1 MSGFVVAESTKTGHH
16 MEKDDAT
23 LLQILTSG
31 CDERI
36 FLRPDTDANKYHL
49 NPLQYTGLFH
59 RGSCTCGTLT
69 PSGHKTAKDFLA
81 KYRDDTYDSLVKDQ
95 VKRLQVLLRATYEDE
110 FHVCFGPSGSDMMYL
125 PLLFQAILHPGQE
138 IINIVSCPE
147 ELGSGSK
154 SAAENAYYAEWNQF
168 GERIPLGEQVS
179 DRLRARVHF
188 LDARA
193 STGHIVDRKQAIRDL
208 IAHHPGQPLIGNLVF
223 GSKSGIKD
231 DLAIIDE
238 FQEGVMWVVDMCQF
252 RTDRTLIHE
261 LIGKGVMIMVTGSKF
276 YQAPPFC
283 GALLVPKQ
291 WTGLLANKP
300 ADVAKEFERLF
311 SAYDFPTA
319 LTEVREQLPAF
330 KNLGLRL
337 RWEIALREMESYMA
351 FSQDEANSLIRRWS
365 QVVTGRL
372 AQSDSFRL
380 MPNIELTNDSIVSF
394 MVMVQGR
401 ALNNTELKKLFDYLV
416 LSRHEGLRD
425 YDRIFLGQPVQYGEK
440 SFIRLAIGSYSVRK
454 QLAKRQ
460 FDPTNDLQV
469 IALIERA
476 VKHLFEA

>member
-1 MSGFVVAESTKTGHH
+1 MPTNPVTLGNMQT
-16 MEKDDAT
+16 DDAT

-36 FLRPDTDANKYHL
+36 FLRPETDANKYHL
-49 NPLQYTGLFH
+49 NPLKYEGLFH

-69 PSGHKTAKDFLA
+69 PSGHVTAREFMDA
-81 KYRDDTYDSLVKDQ
+81 YSEDRYEGIVKDQ
-95 VKRLQVLLRATYEDE
+95 TKRLQALLHETDEDQ
-110 FHVCFGPSGSDMMYL
+110 FHVFFGPSGSDMMYL
-125 PLLFQAILHPGQE
+125 PLLFQAMMHPGQE

-154 SAAENAYYAEWNQF
+154 AAAENAYYAEWNQF
-168 GERIPLGEQVS
+168 GERIPMGEKVCEEVQS
-179 DRLRARVHF
+179 RVHF

-208 IAHHPGQPLIGNLVF
+208 ISKHPGQPLVGNLVF

-238 FQEGVMWVVDMCQF
+238 FKEGVMWVVDMCQF
-252 RTDRTLIHE
+252 RTDRTLIHD

-291 WTGLLANKP
+291 WTHKMAPLP
-300 ADVAKEFERLF
+300 AAVAKGFERLF
-311 SAYDFPTA
+311 TAYDFPTA
-319 LTEVREQLPAF
+319 LPAVREQLPHF
-330 KNLGLRL
+330 KNVGLRV
-337 RWEIALREMESYMA
+337 RWEIALREMEAYMA
-351 FSQDEANSLIRRWS
+351 FSQDEANGLIRRWS

-372 AQSDSFRL
+372 AQSDYFRL

-394 MVMVQGR
+394 MVLVNGR
-401 ALNNTELKKLFDYLV
+401 ALNNVELKKLFDYLV
-416 LSRHEGLRD
+416 LNRHEGLRD

-460 FDPTNDLQV
+460 FDPTNDLQ
-469 IALIERA
+469 IITLIERA
-476 VKHLFEA
+476 VKHIFE

>member
-1 MSGFVVAESTKTGHH
+1 LPTNPVTLGNMQT
-16 MEKDDAT
+16 DDAT

-36 FLRPDTDANKYHL
+36 FLRPETDANKYHL
-49 NPLQYTGLFH
+49 NPLKYEGLFH

-69 PSGHKTAKDFLA
+69 PSGHVTAREFMDA
-81 KYRDDTYDSLVKDQ
+81 YSEDRYEGIVKDQ
-95 VKRLQVLLRATYEDE
+95 TKRLQALLRETEEDQ
-110 FHVCFGPSGSDMMYL
+110 FHVFFGPSGSDMMYL
-125 PLLFQAILHPGQE
+125 PLLFQAMMHPGQE

-154 SAAENAYYAEWNQF
+154 AAAENAYYAEWNQF
-168 GERIPLGEQVS
+168 GERIPMGEKVCEEVQS
-179 DRLRARVHF
+179 RVHF

-208 IAHHPGQPLIGNLVF
+208 ISKHPGQPLVGNLVF

-238 FQEGVMWVVDMCQF
+238 FKEGVMWVVDMCQF
-252 RTDRTLIHE
+252 RTDRTLIHD

-291 WTGLLANKP
+291 WTHKMAPLP
-300 ADVAKEFERLF
+300 AAVAKGFERLF
-311 SAYDFPTA
+311 TAYDFPTA
-319 LTEVREQLPAF
+319 LPAVREQLPHF
-330 KNLGLRL
+330 KNVGLRV
-337 RWEIALREMESYMA
+337 RWEIALREMEAYMA
-351 FSQDEANSLIRRWS
+351 FSQDEANGLIRRWS

-372 AQSDSFRL
+372 AQSDYFRL

-394 MVMVQGR
+394 MVLVNGR
-401 ALNNTELKKLFDYLV
+401 ALNNVELKKLFDYLV
-416 LSRHEGLRD
+416 LNRHEGLRD

-454 QLAKRQ
+454 QLAKQQ
-460 FDPTNDLQV
+460 FDPTNDLQ
-469 IALIERA
+469 IITLIERA
-476 VKHLFEA
+476 VKHIFE

>member
-1 MSGFVVAESTKTGHH
+1 MQT
-16 MEKDDAT
+16 DDAT

-36 FLRPDTDANKYHL
+36 FLRPETDANKYHL
-49 NPLQYTGLFH
+49 NPLKYEGLFH

-69 PSGHKTAKDFLA
+69 PSGHVTAREFMDA
-81 KYRDDTYDSLVKDQ
+81 YSEDRYEGIVKDQ
-95 VKRLQVLLRATYEDE
+95 TKRLQALLRETEEDQ
-110 FHVCFGPSGSDMMYL
+110 FHVFFGPSGSDMMYL
-125 PLLFQAILHPGQE
+125 PLLFQAMMHPGQE

-154 SAAENAYYAEWNQF
+154 AAAENAYYAEWNQF
-168 GERIPLGEQVS
+168 GERIPMGEKVCEEVQS
-179 DRLRARVHF
+179 HVHF

-208 IAHHPGQPLIGNLVF
+208 ISKHPGQPLVGNLVF

-238 FQEGVMWVVDMCQF
+238 FKEGVMWVVDMCQF
-252 RTDRTLIHE
+252 RTDRTLIHD

-291 WTGLLANKP
+291 WTHKMAPLP
-300 ADVAKEFERLF
+300 AAVAKGFERLF
-311 SAYDFPTA
+311 TAYDFPTA
-319 LTEVREQLPAF
+319 LPAVREQLPHF
-330 KNLGLRL
+330 KNVGLRV
-337 RWEIALREMESYMA
+337 RWEIALREMEAYMA
-351 FSQDEANSLIRRWS
+351 FSQDEANGLIRRWS

-372 AQSDSFRL
+372 AQSDYFRL

-394 MVMVQGR
+394 MVLVNGR
-401 ALNNTELKKLFDYLV
+401 TLNNVELKKLFDYLV
-416 LSRHEGLRD
+416 LNRHEGLRD

-460 FDPTNDLQV
+460 FDPTNDLQ
-469 IALIERA
+469 IITLIERA
-476 VKHLFEA
+476 VKHIFE